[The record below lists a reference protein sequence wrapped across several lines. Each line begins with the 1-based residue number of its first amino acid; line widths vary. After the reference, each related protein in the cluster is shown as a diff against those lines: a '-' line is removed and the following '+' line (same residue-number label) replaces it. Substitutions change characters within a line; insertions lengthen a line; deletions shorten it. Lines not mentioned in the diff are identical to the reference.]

1 MCAVSKF
8 RANLG
13 GHAPGH
19 LREALIQSLERYWAG
34 RVPTWTIALADNEVL
49 SHYDAAF
56 QRSWDRWPAKRRA
69 RWLLGQ
75 LHNCTDIM
83 ASDICS
89 QLELPQG
96 STVARA
102 IRKLRSELE
111 EDVVEKP

>member
-1 MCAVSKF
+1 MSKY

-19 LREALIQSLERYWAG
+19 LRDALYQSLERYWTG
-34 RVPTWTIALADNEVL
+34 IVPDWTMALSDEEVL
-49 SHYDAAF
+49 WHYDEAF
-56 QRSWDRWPAKRRA
+56 QQSWDRWPVKRRA

-83 ASDICS
+83 GSDICS
-89 QLELPQG
+89 QLELPKG

-102 IRKLRSELE
+102 ARMLRSELE
-111 EDVVEKP
+111 GNVADKP